1 VHIVHQIPFICERT
15 TITLKSKKVATVLTA
30 SERRRRLKLKRIVVS
45 ERNYLALKML
55 GHAGDSFN
63 DVISKLLR
71 IERRYQE
78 MKKKQ
83 QEEKQQE
90 NSDNS
95 SRLPSI
101 PIPSPEFEEHN
112 KQQMT
117 ELLQLLRR
125 KRRGSIGR
133 NNQTIKQDTK

>member
-1 VHIVHQIPFICERT
+1 MSTVT
-15 TITLKSKKVATVLTA
+15 TITS
-30 SERRRRLKLKRIVVS
+30 SERRKRSRLKRIVVS

-71 IERRYQE
+71 IERSYQE

-83 QEEKQQE
+83 QEERHQEQQE

-95 SRLPSI
+95 SGLPSI
-101 PIPSPEFEEHN
+101 PMPSAEFEEYN
-112 KQQMT
+112 KQRMA
-117 ELLQLLRR
+117 ELVQLLRR

-133 NNQTIKQDTK
+133 NNQTIEQETK

>member
-1 VHIVHQIPFICERT
+1 M
-15 TITLKSKKVATVLTA
+15 LTA
-30 SERRRRLKLKRIVVS
+30 TIESSLAIRGRRSSRFKRIVIS

-71 IERRYQE
+71 IERSYQE

-83 QEEKQQE
+83 QEEEQQE

-95 SRLPSI
+95 SCL
-101 PIPSPEFEEHN
+101 
-112 KQQMT
+112 
-117 ELLQLLRR
+117 
-125 KRRGSIGR
+125 
-133 NNQTIKQDTK
+133 

>member
-1 VHIVHQIPFICERT
+1 MSTVT
-15 TITLKSKKVATVLTA
+15 TITS
-30 SERRRRLKLKRIVVS
+30 SERRKRLRLKRIVVS

-71 IERRYQE
+71 IGRSYQE

-83 QEEKQQE
+83 QEERQHQQQE

-95 SRLPSI
+95 SGLPSI
-101 PIPSPEFEEHN
+101 LMPSAEFEEY
-112 KQQMT
+112 
-117 ELLQLLRR
+117 
-125 KRRGSIGR
+125 
-133 NNQTIKQDTK
+133 NNSKWLN

>member
-1 VHIVHQIPFICERT
+1 MSTVT
-15 TITLKSKKVATVLTA
+15 TITS
-30 SERRRRLKLKRIVVS
+30 SERRKRSRLKRIVVS

-71 IERRYQE
+71 IERSYQE

-83 QEEKQQE
+83 QEERHQEQQE

-95 SRLPSI
+95 SGFPSI
-101 PIPSPEFEEHN
+101 PMPSAEFEEYN
-112 KQQMT
+112 KQRMA
-117 ELLQLLRR
+117 ELVQLLRR

-133 NNQTIKQDTK
+133 NNQTIEQETK

>member
-1 VHIVHQIPFICERT
+1 MSTVT
-15 TITLKSKKVATVLTA
+15 TITS
-30 SERRRRLKLKRIVVS
+30 SERRKRSRLKRIVVS

-71 IERRYQE
+71 IERSYQE

-83 QEEKQQE
+83 QEERQHQQQE

-95 SRLPSI
+95 SGLPSI
-101 PIPSPEFEEHN
+101 PMPSAEFEEYN
-112 KQQMT
+112 KLQMA
-117 ELLQLLRR
+117 ELVQLLRR

-133 NNQTIKQDTK
+133 NNQTIEQEIK